1 MEQLVEDEG
10 APLFNKGHLNFEW
23 TSGTSM
29 QDDEI
34 DEDEEFL
41 EIDASDH
48 EEIDSDDDSD
58 DDRTEEEEFDEHESE
73 DEHINDFQN
82 IGDIALDDDDQTII
96 DVEEEME
103 NHDENELLEVIIEDE
118 DENHEH
124 AIGDG
129 ATSMFHESKMMI
141 NKTTPKQGA

>member
-1 MEQLVEDEG
+1 MEDEG
-10 APLFNKGHLNFEW
+10 APLLNKGHLNFEW

-48 EEIDSDDDSD
+48 EEIDSDEDSD

-96 DVEEEME
+96 DVEEEIE
-103 NHDENELLEVIIEDE
+103 NHDQNELLEVIIEDE
-118 DENHEH
+118 DEDEHHEH
-124 AIGDG
+124 PIGDG
-129 ATSMFHESKMMI
+129 ATNMLHES
-141 NKTTPKQGA
+141 NNDDQ